1 MKRKTWM
8 ALAVL
13 TLMAGMF
20 TGCGSVPEE
29 SSGESRTIETEEPE
43 GNGGDETVTLR
54 IVSKELNPQDETQM
68 AWLEEYNRALAEA
81 GINAQLEL
89 VNIQSGS
96 YADNLALMLNGG
108 DIPDLIYFQGGDQTF
123 ANQGILEDLTPYI
136 EKSIY
141 MKDVLEDFQKERLSN
156 YPYLVYVK
164 AASIKVPVIRGD
176 VLDSLQ
182 TAGALLENPTVDN
195 YTAMLKELKQ
205 DHEAVFGMDGSL
217 DGMNSVFDQ
226 AFGLTQTWIKNEAG
240 EYEYARVSQRSLEQL
255 KYYADLYQQGIIDQ
269 DYLNVNWERKE
280 NDFYGNTT
288 AIICGS
294 QGETTDIYNS
304 NMVAANGESAA
315 LRVLPPAKGEAQ
327 GYTPL
332 DTSKET
338 RGFAISAQSEHKDLA
353 FQVLDFACSP
363 EGRVLDLL
371 GLKGKT
377 YTEEN
382 GKYTLLPAHDNW
394 FAVIFGTFANFDMD
408 TVSEETPYWSEAAVS
423 SKEMSSA
430 YSTLD
435 NAFVIPEEY
444 TISWDAANSTL
455 SEFIA
460 DFVLGNKTEQDW
472 DAFVEEWNR
481 VGGAAVTEYA
491 NSVLK

>member
-1 MKRKTWM
+1 
-8 ALAVL
+8 
-13 TLMAGMF
+13 
-20 TGCGSVPEE
+20 
-29 SSGESRTIETEEPE
+29 
-43 GNGGDETVTLR
+43 
-54 IVSKELNPQDETQM
+54 
-68 AWLEEYNRALAEA
+68 
-81 GINAQLEL
+81 
-89 VNIQSGS
+89 
-96 YADNLALMLNGG
+96 
-108 DIPDLIYFQGGDQTF
+108 
-123 ANQGILEDLTPYI
+123 
-136 EKSIY
+136 
-141 MKDVLEDFQKERLSN
+141 
-156 YPYLVYVK
+156 
-164 AASIKVPVIRGD
+164 
-176 VLDSLQ
+176 
-182 TAGALLENPTVDN
+182 
-195 YTAMLKELKQ
+195 
-205 DHEAVFGMDGSL
+205 
-217 DGMNSVFDQ
+217 
-226 AFGLTQTWIKNEAG
+226 
-240 EYEYARVSQRSLEQL
+240 
-255 KYYADLYQQGIIDQ
+255 
-269 DYLNVNWERKE
+269 
-280 NDFYGNTT
+280 
-288 AIICGS
+288 
-294 QGETTDIYNS
+294 
-304 NMVAANGESAA
+304 MVAANGESAA

-394 FAVIFGTFANFDMD
+394 FAVIFGTFANFDLD

>member
-164 AASIKVPVIRGD
+164 AASIKVPVIRGMC
-176 VLDSLQ
+176 LIPCRRRGLFWKIP
-182 TAGALLENPTVDN
+182 LLT
-195 YTAMLKELKQ
+195 
-205 DHEAVFGMDGSL
+205 
-217 DGMNSVFDQ
+217 
-226 AFGLTQTWIKNEAG
+226 
-240 EYEYARVSQRSLEQL
+240 
-255 KYYADLYQQGIIDQ
+255 II
-269 DYLNVNWERKE
+269 
-280 NDFYGNTT
+280 
-288 AIICGS
+288 
-294 QGETTDIYNS
+294 
-304 NMVAANGESAA
+304 
-315 LRVLPPAKGEAQ
+315 LR
-327 GYTPL
+327 
-332 DTSKET
+332 
-338 RGFAISAQSEHKDLA
+338 
-353 FQVLDFACSP
+353 C
-363 EGRVLDLL
+363 
-371 GLKGKT
+371 
-377 YTEEN
+377 
-382 GKYTLLPAHDNW
+382 
-394 FAVIFGTFANFDMD
+394 
-408 TVSEETPYWSEAAVS
+408 
-423 SKEMSSA
+423 
-430 YSTLD
+430 
-435 NAFVIPEEY
+435 
-444 TISWDAANSTL
+444 
-455 SEFIA
+455 
-460 DFVLGNKTEQDW
+460 
-472 DAFVEEWNR
+472 
-481 VGGAAVTEYA
+481 
-491 NSVLK
+491 